1 MIDYFIQELSTYLQ
15 GSSLLAYVAV
25 YLGGVLVSFTPCVY
39 PVAPI
44 TIAFIGAH
52 GSGSKRK
59 GFVLSIIYVLG
70 MSITYTALGAIAAL
84 SGKLFGQIQTNP
96 WTYMIMANICILM
109 GLAMLDVYV
118 LPWRTPQFI
127 ARMQPRE
134 KTKGIISSFLIGMAS
149 GLVMGPCTAPVL
161 AVLLGYVATQ
171 QNLFFAATLL
181 FVFAFGLGTFLI
193 ILGTFAGLL
202 ANLPRSGPWMVRIT
216 HLFGWILIGTGEYFL
231 IQSGILW
238 G

>member
-1 MIDYFIQELSTYLQ
+1 MIDYFIQELSIYLQ
-15 GSSLLAYVAV
+15 GSSPLA

-52 GSGSKRK
+52 SSGSKRK

-118 LPWRTPQFI
+118 LPWRTPQSI
-127 ARMQPRE
+127 ARIQPRE

-171 QNLFFAATLL
+171 QNLFFAATFL

-231 IQSGILW
+231 IQSGVLW

>member
-1 MIDYFIQELSTYLQ
+1 
-15 GSSLLAYVAV
+15 
-25 YLGGVLVSFTPCVY
+25 
-39 PVAPI
+39 
-44 TIAFIGAH
+44 
-52 GSGSKRK
+52 
-59 GFVLSIIYVLG
+59 
-70 MSITYTALGAIAAL
+70 
-84 SGKLFGQIQTNP
+84 
-96 WTYMIMANICILM
+96 
-109 GLAMLDVYV
+109 
-118 LPWRTPQFI
+118 
-127 ARMQPRE
+127 
-134 KTKGIISSFLIGMAS
+134 MAS

-216 HLFGWILIGTGEYFL
+216 HLFGWILIGAGEYFL
-231 IQSGILW
+231 IQSGVLW